1 MAQDKLIKPTTQAPK
16 AKSKKRARDDG
27 SNNEAGSKKRRR
39 NPAFEQDDLDLDL
52 EAGLNKKIAL
62 LDNMLLADHIAQK
75 TRRFGTDLKPM
86 ELAALDISPNAIK
99 DSSSFPSPRNLENLP
114 SFLETHAKNPEELA
128 GAPKAN
134 GSPHTIIVAG
144 AGLRAAD
151 LVRAVRKY
159 QSKQVTVGKLFA
171 KHIKIEDT
179 KKFLETHR
187 TGVAVGTPVR
197 LSDLLETG
205 ALKIDKLE
213 RLVVDASHIDQKK
226 RGIMDMKETM
236 IPLARWICRAEFK
249 ERYTDPERPLQLL
262 FY

>member
-1 MAQDKLIKPTTQAPK
+1 MTQDKPPKPVGSQAPK
-16 AKSKKRARDDG
+16 AKSKKRARDDEG
-27 SNNEAGSKKRRR
+27 GARKRRK
-39 NPAFEQDDLDLDL
+39 PAFEQEDLDLDL

-62 LDNMLLADHIAQK
+62 LDSMLLADHLAQK
-75 TRRFGTDLKPM
+75 TRRFGTDLKPV
-86 ELAALDISPNAIK
+86 ELSALDISPNAIK
-99 DSSSFPSPRNLENLP
+99 DSSSFTEPRNLENLP
-114 SFLETHAKNPEELA
+114 AFLEAHAKNPKAL
-128 GAPKAN
+128 GDAPKEN

-151 LVRAVRKY
+151 LVRAVRKF
-159 QSKQVTVGKLFA
+159 QSKKVTVGKLFA

-179 KKFLETHR
+179 KKFLESHR

-197 LSDLLETG
+197 LSDLVDSGT
-205 ALKIDKLE
+205 LKLDKLE

-236 IPLARWICRAEFK
+236 IPLARWLSRAEFK
-249 ERYTDPERPLQLL
+249 ERYTNSERPLQLL